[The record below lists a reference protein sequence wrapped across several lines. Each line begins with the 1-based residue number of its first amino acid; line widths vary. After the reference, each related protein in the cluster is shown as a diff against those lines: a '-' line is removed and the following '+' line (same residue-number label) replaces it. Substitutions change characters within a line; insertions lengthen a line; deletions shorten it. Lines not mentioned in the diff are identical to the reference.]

1 GRTMLSRLGYEVVS
15 LTSSVEA
22 MKVFQA
28 DPLSFDL
35 VITDMTMP
43 ILGGMDLAQNMLR
56 MRPEMPVILITGFSE
71 TASYTKGQEIGISE
85 IIMKP
90 VTKEV
95 LADAV
100 RRNLDQAAS
109 GRNRSD
115 AGTG

>member
-43 ILGGMDLAQNMLR
+43 IISGLDLAQNMLR
-56 MRPEMPVILITGFSE
+56 IRPELPLILITGFSE
-71 TASYTKGQEIGISE
+71 TITYARIQEIGISE

-90 VTKEV
+90 VTKDA
-95 LADAV
+95 LADAI
-100 RRNLDQAAS
+100 RRNLDKRSSSPDRAAS
-109 GRNRSD
+109 
-115 AGTG
+115 